1 MLICYEAVM
10 SKIFDAQEFLVKTTS
25 LTLRKNCPYSE
36 LFWSVFSPNVG
47 KNADQNNSEYGHFSR
62 SVREIYIY
70 NSYSD
75 KLQVSKYS
83 LHIASILWDNIY
95 IAY

>member
-10 SKIFDAQEFLVKTTS
+10 SKIFDAQEFLVKNTS

-70 NSYSD
+70 NSYRD

-83 LHIASILWDNIY
+83 LHIASILRDNIY